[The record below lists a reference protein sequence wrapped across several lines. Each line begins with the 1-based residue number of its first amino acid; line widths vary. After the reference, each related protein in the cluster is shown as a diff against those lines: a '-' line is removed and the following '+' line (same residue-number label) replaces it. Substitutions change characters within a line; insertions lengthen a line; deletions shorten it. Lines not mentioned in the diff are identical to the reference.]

1 MKSFKFVVLCK
12 NAEESVF
19 YKTFENA
26 DMAKKYASTLIKE
39 NIDRIQV
46 FSVFRKDEKYGEL
59 LNCVCQYSSNTLR

>member
-1 MKSFKFVVLCK
+1 MKNFKFVFLYK

-19 YKTFENA
+19 YKTFKNA

-59 LNCVCQYSSNTLR
+59 LNCVCQYSSNTLV